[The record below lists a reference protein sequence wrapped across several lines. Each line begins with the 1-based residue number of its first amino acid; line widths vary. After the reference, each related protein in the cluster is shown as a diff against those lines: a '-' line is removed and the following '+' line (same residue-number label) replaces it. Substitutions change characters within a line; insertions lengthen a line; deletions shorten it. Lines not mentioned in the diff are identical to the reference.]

1 MTTAEMDSSAMKEQT
16 NTHEEH
22 VYKNKP
28 QSLDAV
34 SHNIHYPK
42 AWMNWRFVMYLTIV
56 GLSLGLFGYDNTFTG
71 PLLALPIFIVKYQG
85 NGPAFTATNLNLLVP
100 VPLVGAALGTFC
112 ATPFTKRFGRKKTF
126 LAAYSL
132 LCTPGSFLQLF
143 APNLTAL
150 IIGRFWNTVG
160 VSVLTTVAPL
170 YLSELAPA
178 HVRGRAIGF
187 CIAGSSA
194 AAIVATTVVWAS
206 SKDQSEWQYKT
217 PLAIQAALPVVLGLL
232 TLLVPES
239 PIWAMQRD
247 QSEFAREVFMT
258 LRNNKVDIVA
268 AEMSQYQV
276 SLMAEAQRREKSR
289 FWDILNRTNLKRT
302 LSAGACLSAS
312 QVGGQILVLTY
323 STVILVQSG
332 VGNPFEVTMVI
343 SCLIFLGTLVGPVL
357 VDWVGRR
364 PVALFGFS
372 ILFILN
378 LAAGSLAAAGL
389 ATESQRLGLATVF
402 ILFGFFNSVSFQSV
416 SVLLAAEIPTTAL
429 REATM
434 SWTIFW
440 SYVTAIVTTFAVP
453 QITSPD
459 AGNLGAKTAF
469 IFAGCVLVTTI
480 WAYFY
485 IPEAKGRTPAE
496 IDEMY
501 AIELPMR
508 KWRGHQCVAVNRTAE
523 MVNRDVRV
531 SDAGN
536 KHSA

>member
-1 MTTAEMDSSAMKEQT
+1 MA
-16 NTHEEH
+16 
-22 VYKNKP
+22 
-28 QSLDAV
+28 
-34 SHNIHYPK
+34 
-42 AWMNWRFVMYLTIV
+42 
-56 GLSLGLFGYDNTFTG
+56 
-71 PLLALPIFIVKYQG
+71 
-85 NGPAFTATNLNLLVP
+85 
-100 VPLVGAALGTFC
+100 
-112 ATPFTKRFGRKKTF
+112 
-126 LAAYSL
+126 
-132 LCTPGSFLQLF
+132 
-143 APNLTAL
+143 AL
-150 IIGRFWNTVG
+150 IIGRFWNSENSERYVLVDPQTNRFIGMG

-194 AAIVATTVVWAS
+194 VAIVATIVVWAAA
-206 SKDQSEWQYKT
+206 KVQSERQYKI
-217 PLAIQAALPVVLGLL
+217 PLAIQAALPVVLGFL
-232 TLLVPES
+232 TLLLPES

-247 QSEFAREVFMT
+247 QLERAREVFMV
-258 LRNNKVDIVA
+258 LRNNKVEIVES
-268 AEMSQYQV
+268 EMSQHQV
-276 SLMAEAQRREKSR
+276 TLMAEAQRHQKTR
-289 FWDILNRTNLKRT
+289 FWDILNRANLKRT

-312 QVGGQILVLTY
+312 QVGGQILVQTY

-332 VGNPFEVTMVI
+332 VGNPFEVTMMI
-343 SCLIFLGTLVGPVL
+343 SCLTFLGTLVGPVL

-372 ILFILN
+372 TLFILN
-378 LAAGSLAAAGL
+378 LVAGSLAAAGL
-389 ATESQRLGLATVF
+389 ATESQRLGLAAVF

-416 SVLLAAEIPTTAL
+416 SVLLAAEIPTMTL

-440 SYVTAIVTTFAVP
+440 SYVTAIATTFAVP

-469 IFAGCVLVTTI
+469 IFAGCVFVTTI

-501 AIELPMR
+501 AIKLPMR
-508 KWRGHQCVAVNRTAE
+508 KWAGHHCVAVNRTSE
-523 MVNRDVRV
+523 MVNRGASV
-531 SDAGN
+531 SDAG
-536 KHSA
+536 KSIRV